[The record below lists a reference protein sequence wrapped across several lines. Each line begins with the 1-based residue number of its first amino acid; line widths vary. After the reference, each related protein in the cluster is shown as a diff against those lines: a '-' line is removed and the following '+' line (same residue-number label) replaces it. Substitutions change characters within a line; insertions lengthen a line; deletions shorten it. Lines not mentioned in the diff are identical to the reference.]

1 MVAALLGKPVEDLT
15 VGDLQ
20 AMDTEKCEGLF
31 NQIEAMPEA
40 ERQRAYAHCKG
51 LYAQWGLALKQGELE
66 VGRTELGAEQL
77 NHARRRLQDA
87 VDGLEHGQAAQD
99 MLERVGDLIGRINN
113 KAQVVEAEKNLVQ
126 GIRAEII
133 TLATAAAGQA
143 QLAVPFP
150 TPASPQEPWDAHMD
164 AFYRDKPDL
173 AAGTMASH
181 QQAFREFGELFP
193 GKTLGDVTKGDVKAF
208 CDHLRDRPINRAGR
222 NAMSRDTIVKLVGHL
237 RGYFA
242 WTVSAGYLTANPA
255 EGVQPRAETRDERMS
270 RDKRR
275 AFTPAELTKLFDSPL
290 FTGYYHPKKRSQ
302 PGRLGY
308 RDEPFWFFAI
318 ALLTGARTEEIADLP
333 AEFVDVG
340 GIPCFDFRHA
350 SKTAAGPRLVPVLP
364 DLWRMGLRQWAE
376 SQQRR
381 GLGMVKGPEGSDDW
395 SKWSNRYLANVELK
409 APGLVTYS
417 LRHTF
422 RQALR
427 GADLHEEI
435 VNKVFGHEGKT
446 VGAGY
451 GRDLAPSEAKL
462 VIERVKAPVALDHL
476 FIMGLG

>member
-1 MVAALLGKPVEDLT
+1 MLAALLGKPVEDLT

-20 AMDTEKCEGLF
+20 AMDMAQYAAMVG
-31 NQIEAMPEA
+31 QIEALPEA
-40 ERQRAYAHCKG
+40 ERQRAVAHCSS
-51 LYAQWGLALKQGELE
+51 LYTQWELTRKQGELE
-66 VGRTELGAEQL
+66 VDQTELRTEQV
-77 NHARRRLQDA
+77 NHATRRLLDA
-87 VDGLEHGQAAQD
+87 VDGLEHDRSAKD
-99 MLERVGDLIGRINN
+99 MLERVGDLIGRINS

-126 GIRAEII
+126 GIRADII
-133 TLATAAAGQA
+133 ALATTASQA
-143 QLAVPFP
+143 QRTLPLPA
-150 TPASPQEPWDAHMD
+150 PASPQEPWDAHMD

-193 GKTLGDVTKGDVKAF
+193 GKALGDVTKGDVKAF

-275 AFTPAELTKLFDSPL
+275 AFSLDELAKLFDSPL
-290 FTGYYHPKKRSQ
+290 FTGYYHLKKRSQ
-302 PGRLGY
+302 PGRLQH

-340 GIPCFDFRHA
+340 GIQCFDFRHA

-381 GLGMVKGPEGSDDW
+381 GLDMVKGPEGSDDW
-395 SKWSNRYLANVELK
+395 SKWSNRYLANVGLK

-435 VNKVFGHEGKT
+435 INKVFGHEGKSI
-446 VGAGY
+446 GAGY

-476 FIMGLG
+476 FIHGGN